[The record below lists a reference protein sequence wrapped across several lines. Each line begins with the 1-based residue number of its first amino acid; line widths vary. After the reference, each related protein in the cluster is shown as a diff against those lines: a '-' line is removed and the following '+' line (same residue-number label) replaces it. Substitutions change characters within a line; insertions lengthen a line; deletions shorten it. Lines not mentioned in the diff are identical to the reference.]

1 MVDKE
6 KYYTGLIKDIKIV
19 AYARFNKIRR
29 LKRNNFLGLL
39 SISVVSILVIILSIV
54 EKIYNIKTMSLI
66 PLFEPNI
73 EIWFFCILASI
84 IILCISIAL
93 STMKIDVE
101 IERLNKSA
109 VELNEVRRKIE
120 FNIEN
125 SNYQNSTLFDK
136 YLEIIKS
143 DLINH
148 DEVDYKINKYLVSK
162 VGGKFTYYR
171 MYLIDQNF
179 TSIFYLFITFL
190 CFSSIVSI
198 ILQVMLKW

>member
-93 STMKIDVE
+93 STMKIDIE

-148 DEVDYKINKYLVSK
+148 DEV
-162 VGGKFTYYR
+162 
-171 MYLIDQNF
+171 
-179 TSIFYLFITFL
+179 
-190 CFSSIVSI
+190 
-198 ILQVMLKW
+198 

>member
-19 AYARFNKIRR
+19 AYARFNKIRL

-93 STMKIDVE
+93 STMKIDIE

-162 VGGKFTYYR
+162 VGSKFAYYR
-171 MYLIDQNF
+171 MYFIDQNF

-190 CFSSIVSI
+190 SFSSIISI
-198 ILQVMLKW
+198 ILQVMLK

>member
-93 STMKIDVE
+93 STMKIDIE

-109 VELNEVRRKIE
+109 VELNEVRLKIE

-162 VGGKFTYYR
+162 VGSKFAYYR
-171 MYLIDQNF
+171 MYFIDQNF

-190 CFSSIVSI
+190 SFSSIISI
-198 ILQVMLKW
+198 ILQVMLK

>member
-93 STMKIDVE
+93 STMKIDIE

-136 YLEIIKS
+136 YLEIIKL

-162 VGGKFTYYR
+162 VGSKFAYYR
-171 MYLIDQNF
+171 MYFIDQNF

-190 CFSSIVSI
+190 SFSSIISI
-198 ILQVMLKW
+198 ILQVMLK

>member
-1 MVDKE
+1 
-6 KYYTGLIKDIKIV
+6 
-19 AYARFNKIRR
+19 
-29 LKRNNFLGLL
+29 
-39 SISVVSILVIILSIV
+39 
-54 EKIYNIKTMSLI
+54 
-66 PLFEPNI
+66 
-73 EIWFFCILASI
+73 
-84 IILCISIAL
+84 
-93 STMKIDVE
+93 TMKIDIE

-162 VGGKFTYYR
+162 VGSKFAYYR
-171 MYLIDQNF
+171 MYFIDQNF

-190 CFSSIVSI
+190 SFSSIISI
-198 ILQVMLKW
+198 ILQVMLK

>member
-93 STMKIDVE
+93 STMKIDIE

-162 VGGKFTYYR
+162 VGSKFAYYR
-171 MYLIDQNF
+171 MYFIDQNF

-190 CFSSIVSI
+190 SFSSIISI

>member
-39 SISVVSILVIILSIV
+39 SISLVSILVIILSIV

-93 STMKIDVE
+93 STMKIDIE

-162 VGGKFTYYR
+162 VGSKFAYYR
-171 MYLIDQNF
+171 MYFIDQNF
-179 TSIFYLFITFL
+179 TSIFYLFIIFL
-190 CFSSIVSI
+190 SFSSIISI
-198 ILQVMLKW
+198 ILQVMLK

>member
-93 STMKIDVE
+93 STMKIDIE
-101 IERLNKSA
+101 IEKLNKSA

-162 VGGKFTYYR
+162 VGSKFAYYR
-171 MYLIDQNF
+171 MYFIDQNF

-190 CFSSIVSI
+190 SFSSIISI
-198 ILQVMLKW
+198 ILQVMLK

>member
-1 MVDKE
+1 VVDKE

-19 AYARFNKIRR
+19 TYARFNKIRR
-29 LKRNNFLGLL
+29 LKRNNFLGLF

-93 STMKIDVE
+93 STMKIDIE

-162 VGGKFTYYR
+162 VGSKFAYYR
-171 MYLIDQNF
+171 MYFIDQNF

-190 CFSSIVSI
+190 SFSSIISI
-198 ILQVMLKW
+198 ILQVMLK

>member
-93 STMKIDVE
+93 STMKIDIE
-101 IERLNKSA
+101 IEKLNKSA

-162 VGGKFTYYR
+162 VGSKFAYYR
-171 MYLIDQNF
+171 MYFIDQNF

-190 CFSSIVSI
+190 SFSSIISI
-198 ILQVMLKW
+198 IFQVMLK

>member
-93 STMKIDVE
+93 STMKIDIE

-125 SNYQNSTLFDK
+125 SNYQNSTLF
-136 YLEIIKS
+136 
-143 DLINH
+143 
-148 DEVDYKINKYLVSK
+148 
-162 VGGKFTYYR
+162 
-171 MYLIDQNF
+171 
-179 TSIFYLFITFL
+179 
-190 CFSSIVSI
+190 
-198 ILQVMLKW
+198 

>member
-93 STMKIDVE
+93 STMKIDIE

-120 FNIEN
+120 FNIE
-125 SNYQNSTLFDK
+125 SGNYQNSTLFDK

-162 VGGKFTYYR
+162 VGSKFAYYR
-171 MYLIDQNF
+171 MYFIDQNF
-179 TSIFYLFITFL
+179 TLIFYLFITFL
-190 CFSSIVSI
+190 SFSSIISI
-198 ILQVMLKW
+198 ILQVMLK

>member
-93 STMKIDVE
+93 STMKIDIE

-162 VGGKFTYYR
+162 VGSKFAYYR
-171 MYLIDQNF
+171 MYFIDQNF

-190 CFSSIVSI
+190 SFSSIISI
-198 ILQVMLKW
+198 ILQVMLK

>member
-1 MVDKE
+1 
-6 KYYTGLIKDIKIV
+6 
-19 AYARFNKIRR
+19 
-29 LKRNNFLGLL
+29 
-39 SISVVSILVIILSIV
+39 
-54 EKIYNIKTMSLI
+54 MSLI

-93 STMKIDVE
+93 STMKIDIE

-162 VGGKFTYYR
+162 VGSKFAYYR
-171 MYLIDQNF
+171 MYFIDQNF

-190 CFSSIVSI
+190 SFSSIISI
-198 ILQVMLKW
+198 ILQVMLK

>member
-6 KYYTGLIKDIKIV
+6 KNYTGLIKDIKIV
-19 AYARFNKIRR
+19 TYARFNKIRR

-93 STMKIDVE
+93 STMKIDIE

-162 VGGKFTYYR
+162 VGSKFAYYR
-171 MYLIDQNF
+171 MYFIDQNF

-190 CFSSIVSI
+190 SFSSIISI
-198 ILQVMLKW
+198 ILQVMLK

>member
-1 MVDKE
+1 
-6 KYYTGLIKDIKIV
+6 LIKDIKIV

-93 STMKIDVE
+93 STMKIDIE

-162 VGGKFTYYR
+162 VGSKFAYYR
-171 MYLIDQNF
+171 MYFIDQNF

-190 CFSSIVSI
+190 SFSSIISI
-198 ILQVMLKW
+198 ILQVMLK

>member
-120 FNIEN
+120 FNIED

-162 VGGKFTYYR
+162 VGSKFTYYR
-171 MYLIDQNF
+171 MYFVDQNF
-179 TSIFYLFITFL
+179 TSIFYLLITFL
-190 CFSSIVSI
+190 CFSSIISI
-198 ILQVMLKW
+198 ILQVMLK

>member
-1 MVDKE
+1 VVDKE

-93 STMKIDVE
+93 STMKIDIE
-101 IERLNKSA
+101 IEKLNKSA

-162 VGGKFTYYR
+162 VGSKFAYYR
-171 MYLIDQNF
+171 MYFIDQNF

-190 CFSSIVSI
+190 SFSSIISI
-198 ILQVMLKW
+198 ILQVMLK

>member
-93 STMKIDVE
+93 STMKIDIE

-162 VGGKFTYYR
+162 VGSKFAYYR
-171 MYLIDQNF
+171 MYFIDQNF
-179 TSIFYLFITFL
+179 TSIFYLFTTFL
-190 CFSSIVSI
+190 SFSSIISI
-198 ILQVMLKW
+198 ILQVMLK